1 MKFSLAFII
10 GLVAFLINLSGGM
23 VWSTAALWGIAFW
36 IGSAAVIWIL
46 VIILVAIGAVLA
58 TR

>member
-36 IGSAAVIWIL
+36 IGSAVVIWIL

>member
-23 VWSTAALWGIAFW
+23 VWSTAALLGIAFW
-36 IGSAAVIWIL
+36 IGSAVVIWIL
-46 VIILVAIGAVLA
+46 VVVLITIGAALA

>member
-23 VWSTAALWGIAFW
+23 VWTTAALWGIAFW
-36 IGSAAVIWIL
+36 IGSAIVIWIL
-46 VIILVAIGAVLA
+46 VIILIAIGAALA

>member
-23 VWSTAALWGIAFW
+23 IWSTAALWGIAFW
-36 IGSAAVIWIL
+36 IGSAIVIWIL
-46 VIILVAIGAVLA
+46 VVILISIGAALA

>member
-23 VWSTAALWGIAFW
+23 VWTTAALWGIAFW
-36 IGSAAVIWIL
+36 IGSAVVIWIL
-46 VIILVAIGAVLA
+46 VVVLIAIGAVLA
-58 TR
+58 SR

>member
-23 VWSTAALWGIAFW
+23 IWTTAALWGIAFW
-36 IGSAAVIWIL
+36 IGSAVVIWVLVLIL
-46 VIILVAIGAVLA
+46 IAIGAALA

>member
-36 IGSAAVIWIL
+36 IGSAVVIWIL
-46 VIILVAIGAVLA
+46 VITLVAIGAVLA

>member
-36 IGSAAVIWIL
+36 IGSAVVIWIL
-46 VIILVAIGAVLA
+46 VVVLTAIGAALA

>member
-23 VWSTAALWGIAFW
+23 VWTTAALWGIAFW
-36 IGSAAVIWIL
+36 IGSAVVIWIL
-46 VIILVAIGAVLA
+46 VVILIAIGAVLA
-58 TR
+58 SR

>member
-36 IGSAAVIWIL
+36 IGSAVVIWIL
-46 VIILVAIGAVLA
+46 VVVLIAIGAVLA

>member
-23 VWSTAALWGIAFW
+23 VWTAAALWGIAFW
-36 IGSAAVIWIL
+36 IGSAVVIWIL
-46 VIILVAIGAVLA
+46 VIVLVAIGAVLA
-58 TR
+58 AR

>member
-36 IGSAAVIWIL
+36 IGSAVVIWIL
-46 VIILVAIGAVLA
+46 VVILIAIGAVLA
-58 TR
+58 SR

>member
-10 GLVAFLINLSGGM
+10 GLIAFLINLSGGM
-23 VWSTAALWGIAFW
+23 IWTTAALWGIAFW
-36 IGSAAVIWIL
+36 IGSAFVIWVL
-46 VIILVAIGAVLA
+46 VIILIAIGAALA

>member
-23 VWSTAALWGIAFW
+23 AWSTAALWGIAFW
-36 IGSAAVIWIL
+36 IGSAVVIWIL
-46 VIILVAIGAVLA
+46 VVILIAIGAVLA
-58 TR
+58 SR

>member
-23 VWSTAALWGIAFW
+23 VWTTAALWGIAFW
-36 IGSAAVIWIL
+36 IGSAVVIWIL
-46 VIILVAIGAVLA
+46 VVILITIGAVLA

>member
-23 VWSTAALWGIAFW
+23 VWTTAALWGIAFW
-36 IGSAAVIWIL
+36 IGSAVVIWIL
-46 VIILVAIGAVLA
+46 VVVLITVGAVLA
-58 TR
+58 SR

>member
-23 VWSTAALWGIAFW
+23 VWTTAALWGIAFW
-36 IGSAAVIWIL
+36 IGSAVVIWIL
-46 VIILVAIGAVLA
+46 VVVLITIGAVLA

>member
-36 IGSAAVIWIL
+36 IGSAVVIWIL

-58 TR
+58 VR

>member
-23 VWSTAALWGIAFW
+23 VWTTAALWGIAFW
-36 IGSAAVIWIL
+36 IGSAVVIWIL
-46 VIILVAIGAVLA
+46 VVVLIAIGAVLA

>member
-23 VWSTAALWGIAFW
+23 IWTTAALWGIAFW
-36 IGSAAVIWIL
+36 IGSAVVIWIL
-46 VIILVAIGAVLA
+46 VVILIAIGAALA

>member
-10 GLVAFLINLSGGM
+10 GLIAFLINLSGGM
-23 VWSTAALWGIAFW
+23 VWTTAALWGIAFW
-36 IGSAAVIWIL
+36 IGSAFVIWIL
-46 VIILVAIGAVLA
+46 VVALFALGAFIA

>member
-36 IGSAAVIWIL
+36 IGSAVVIWIL
-46 VIILVAIGAVLA
+46 VVVLIAIGAALA

>member
-23 VWSTAALWGIAFW
+23 VWTTAALWGIAFW
-36 IGSAAVIWIL
+36 IGSAVVIWVL
-46 VIILVAIGAVLA
+46 VVVLITIGAVLA
-58 TR
+58 SR

>member
-23 VWSTAALWGIAFW
+23 IWTTAALWGIAFW
-36 IGSAAVIWIL
+36 IGSAVVIWIL
-46 VIILVAIGAVLA
+46 VLILIAIGAALA